1 MKTCKFK
8 SYDEL
13 PIFLNVELIAETL
26 GIAVSSAYE
35 IMHEKDFPVLKVGG
49 RMLVEKQNFKNWINE
64 KTGGKK
70 WIEKKFI
77 KDVPFVV

>member
-13 PIFLNVELIAETL
+13 PIFLNAELIAETL

-35 IMHEKDFPVLKVGG
+35 ITHEKDFPVLKVGG
-49 RMLVEKQNFKNWINE
+49 RMLVEKQSLKNWIVE

-70 WIEKKFI
+70 
-77 KDVPFVV
+77 